1 MNHAPKSS
9 QDDED
14 DENFNPFANLFG
26 RLSTTKV
33 EDKAKVNHGNGE
45 GDSGADDLANKRANR
60 ARNSER
66 PAQVPRAKSPDEGHE
81 DMPPPPSV
89 PPPSVAKADK
99 KPKEKGKRAKKS
111 VDESVEERKR
121 PRPGPE
127 LPDGDEGDA
136 AITAEDAELLQ
147 KFQLL
152 TNDFDDMDPASAKD
166 EGSFRQWLKDS
177 QS

>member
-1 MNHAPKSS
+1 M
-9 QDDED
+9 
-14 DENFNPFANLFG
+14 
-26 RLSTTKV
+26 
-33 EDKAKVNHGNGE
+33 
-45 GDSGADDLANKRANR
+45 
-60 ARNSER
+60 
-66 PAQVPRAKSPDEGHE
+66 
-81 DMPPPPSV
+81 
-89 PPPSVAKADK
+89 
-99 KPKEKGKRAKKS
+99 
-111 VDESVEERKR
+111 DESVEERKR